1 MAPVLILGGM
11 RAGWFTPTEAAVVAV
26 VYGLFVGF
34 VVYRSLT
41 LRDLYEMLVESAEI
55 TGIILI
61 IVALASIFG
70 WAGATLGVFDKAAQ
84 MVMAFGSHE
93 YVVLALLIAILIAPH
108 PARRWRRAPEPGERG
123 GRRVRRGA
131 QHAGRPHHDRQGGDR
146 LRQSFERGLVWAL
159 RPHRQWAD
167 RGG

>member
-61 IVALASIFG
+61 
-70 WAGATLGVFDKAAQ
+70 
-84 MVMAFGSHE
+84 
-93 YVVLALLIAILIAPH
+93 
-108 PARRWRRAPEPGERG
+108 
-123 GRRVRRGA
+123 
-131 QHAGRPHHDRQGGDR
+131 
-146 LRQSFERGLVWAL
+146 
-159 RPHRQWAD
+159 
-167 RGG
+167 